1 MNHRF
6 RFALGVFAMTL
17 IQGVVAACSDSTT
30 QTNPVVAPQP
40 TAPFGGGVNPFTQ
53 PMGTMAQPMP
63 NPNAPPG
70 TAPGPA
76 NAAPPMPDTPTLTQ
90 VGMMAMQQGTGAYVT
105 GDLEGARNFYRQA
118 TQSDPLSAHAFHALG
133 VVEERLRDLN
143 AEASYQRAIALSPK
157 FEPAIIAYSLL
168 LIRRNKYSDAE
179 RFLTEKR
186 AALGRSAAV
195 TATLAEVKSL
205 QKDTGSA
212 QRLAQEALK
221 INPDYRPAMVII
233 ARDHYRNRRLD
244 LALYAL
250 TAILDGFGDENP
262 PRDKDN
268 PEAFLLRGLI
278 LREQGQRA
286 AAMDQF
292 RKVVQRRPDFV
303 EARAQ
308 LATMLLEAGNAQ
320 EALML
325 LEGAVKY
332 DQYSTPIHLGL
343 GDTYRLLGRYA
354 DAKREF
360 EWVVTREPALP
371 QIHYNLA
378 LLYLFAPSIPGMTPK
393 QQVAEAIKELK
404 RFQEIR
410 RKSDRD
416 DSEELLQRAKLKEGE
431 LAAAA
436 QAEAPA
442 PLPAGGDA
450 GVGEGGVA
458 MPPGMPVMADGG
470 IADAG
475 QPGPMMP
482 PPGMPPGS
490 PPGAPTGTAPAMP
503 PGAPPGQPIP
513 TNQPQ
518 PGPAPTAPPDQPNP
532 QPTGAP
538 TATPP
543 NPQPTGAPPPGP
555 APMPAPTSTNQAPF

>member
-1 MNHRF
+1 MSHRL
-6 RFALGVFAMTL
+6 RFVLGVFAIAL
-17 IQGVVAACSDSTT
+17 GQGVIAACSESTT
-30 QTNPVVAPQP
+30 QTNPEVAPQP
-40 TAPFGGGVNPFTQ
+40 TSPFGGPANPFTQ
-53 PMGTMAQPMP
+53 PMGPMP
-63 NPNAPPG
+63 QSSGQLPPGAVPGQTNAPPVPE
-70 TAPGPA
+70 APVLTPA
-76 NAAPPMPDTPTLTQ
+76 
-90 VGMMAMQQGTGAYVT
+90 GMMAMQQGTGAYVA
-105 GDLEGARNFYRQA
+105 GDLEGARGFYRQA

-157 FEPAIIAYSLL
+157 FEPAILAYSLL
-168 LIRRNKYSDAE
+168 LIRRNKYADAE
-179 RFLTEKR
+179 RLLTEKR
-186 AALGRSAAV
+186 SALGRSAAI
-195 TATLAEVKSL
+195 TAALAEVKSL

-250 TAILDGFGDENP
+250 TAILDGFGEENP

-278 LREQGQRA
+278 LREQGNRA
-286 AAMDQF
+286 MAMDQF

-332 DQYSTPIHLGL
+332 DQYSTPIRLGL

-360 EWVVTREPALP
+360 EWVLAREPALP
-371 QIHYNLA
+371 QIHYNLG

-404 RFQEIR
+404 RFQEVR

-436 QAEAPA
+436 AAEAPA
-442 PLPAGGDA
+442 PLPVMGDGGI
-450 GVGEGGVA
+450 GEGGVGM
-458 MPPGMPVMADGG
+458 MPGVPVANDGG
-470 IADAG
+470 LPEG
-475 QPGPMMP
+475 GMPGPMMP
-482 PPGMPPGS
+482 PPGGTATAFPPGMPPGG
-490 PPGAPTGTAPAMP
+490 PPGMQPNPNPSVQP
-503 PGAPPGQPIP
+503 P
-513 TNQPQ
+513 
-518 PGPAPTAPPDQPNP
+518 PGPAPGPGTPNP
-532 QPTGAP
+532 QPTGA
-538 TATPP
+538 
-543 NPQPTGAPPPGP
+543 QPP
-555 APMPAPTSTNQAPF
+555 APAPTPAPTSTGQAPF

>member
-1 MNHRF
+1 MNHRI
-6 RFALGVFAMTL
+6 RFALGVFAMTSML
-17 IQGVVAACSDSTT
+17 GVIAACSDSTT
-30 QTNPVVAPQP
+30 QTNPAVAPQP
-40 TAPFGGGVNPFTQ
+40 TVPFGGAANPFNQQMGMMGQ
-53 PMGTMAQPMP
+53 PGAQPVP

-70 TAPGPA
+70 AA
-76 NAAPPMPDTPTLTQ
+76 NTPPPMPDAPTLTQ
-90 VGMMAMQQGTGAYVT
+90 GGMMAMQQGTGAYVT

-262 PRDKDN
+262 ARDKDN

-332 DQYSTPIHLGL
+332 DQFSTPIRLGL

-371 QIHYNLA
+371 QIHYNLG

-404 RFQEIR
+404 RFQEVR

-436 QAEAPA
+436 QAEVPA
-442 PLPAGGDA
+442 PLPAVADA
-450 GVGEGGVA
+450 GVGEAGVG
-458 MPPGMPVMADGG
+458 MPPGMPAMDDGG
-470 IADAG
+470 LPDGSAPG
-475 QPGPMMP
+475 QMMP
-482 PPGMPPGS
+482 PPGMPT
-490 PPGAPTGTAPAMP
+490 GAPTGMP
-503 PGAPPGQPIP
+503 PGMPPGQPIP
-513 TNQPQ
+513 TNQPP
-518 PGPAPTAPPDQPNP
+518 PGPAPTAAPGQPIP

-538 TATPP
+538 TQGPP

>member
-1 MNHRF
+1 MNNRLRF
-6 RFALGVFAMTL
+6 PVGVFALVL
-17 IQGVVAACSDSTT
+17 IQGIVAACTDST
-30 QTNPVVAPQP
+30 QTNPDVPPQP
-40 TAPFGGGVNPFTQ
+40 TSPFGGIGA
-53 PMGTMAQPMP
+53 PMAPMTNANGAPGATGIPAQPAPETP
-63 NPNAPPG
+63 NLS
-70 TAPGPA
+70 PA
-76 NAAPPMPDTPTLTQ
+76 
-90 VGMMAMQQGTGAYVT
+90 GMTAMQQGTGAYVQ
-105 GDLEGARNFYRQA
+105 GDLETARGFYRQA
-118 TQSDPLSAHAFHALG
+118 TQSDPTSAHAFHALG

-143 AEASYQRAIALSPK
+143 AESSYQRAIALAPK

-168 LIRRNKYSDAE
+168 LIRRNKYADAE

-186 AALGRSAAV
+186 AALGRSAAI

-286 AAMDQF
+286 LAMDQF

-303 EARAQ
+303 EARTQ

-320 EALML
+320 EALVL
-325 LEGAVKY
+325 LEGAIKY

-360 EWVVTREPALP
+360 EWVVMREPALP
-371 QIHYNLA
+371 QIHYNLG

-393 QQVAEAIKELK
+393 QQVAEAIRELK

-431 LAAAA
+431 MAAAA
-436 QAEAPA
+436 AAEAPA
-442 PLPAGGDA
+442 PLPPTVADG
-450 GVGEGGVA
+450 GVGEAGA
-458 MPPGMPVMADGG
+458 MM
-470 IADAG
+470 
-475 QPGPMMP
+475 
-482 PPGMPPGS
+482 
-490 PPGAPTGTAPAMP
+490 PAMP
-503 PGAPPGQPIP
+503 MMNDGGAE
-513 TNQPQ
+513 
-518 PGPAPTAPPDQPNP
+518 
-532 QPTGAP
+532 
-538 TATPP
+538 
-543 NPQPTGAPPPGP
+543 
-555 APMPAPTSTNQAPF
+555 

>member
-1 MNHRF
+1 MNHRI
-6 RFALGVFAMTL
+6 RFALGIFAMTS
-17 IQGVVAACSDSTT
+17 IQAVVAACSDSTT
-30 QTNPVVAPQP
+30 QTNPAVAPQP
-40 TAPFGGGVNPFTQ
+40 TAPFGGGANPFNQQMGAMGQ
-53 PMGTMAQPMP
+53 PAP
-63 NPNAPPG
+63 NPNVPPG
-70 TAPGPA
+70 ATNAP
-76 NAAPPMPDTPTLTQ
+76 PPMPDAPTLTQ
-90 VGMMAMQQGTGAYVT
+90 AGMMAMQQGTGAYVT

-118 TQSDPLSAHAFHALG
+118 TQTDPLSAHAFHALG
-133 VVEERLRDLN
+133 VVEERLRELN
-143 AEASYQRAIALSPK
+143 AESSYQRAIALSPK

-168 LIRRNKYSDAE
+168 LIRRKNYSEAE

-262 PRDKDN
+262 PRDKEN

-320 EALML
+320 EALVL

-404 RFQEIR
+404 RFQEVR
-410 RKSDRD
+410 RKSERD

-436 QAEAPA
+436 QAETPA
-442 PLPAGGDA
+442 PLPAAGDA
-450 GVGEGGVA
+450 GVGEAGAGMMPGIPAMDDGGV
-458 MPPGMPVMADGG
+458 PDGS
-470 IADAG
+470 A
-475 QPGPMMP
+475 PGPMMP
-482 PPGMPPGS
+482 PPGTPPGT
-490 PPGAPTGTAPAMP
+490 PPGMPT
-503 PGAPPGQPIP
+503 GQPIP
-513 TNQPQ
+513 TNQPM
-518 PGPAPTAPPDQPNP
+518 PGPAPTAVPPGQPIP

-538 TATPP
+538 PQGPP
-543 NPQPTGAPPPGP
+543 NPQPTGTPPPGP
-555 APMPAPTSTNQAPF
+555 APTPAPTSTNQAPF

>member
-1 MNHRF
+1 MNSRI
-6 RFALGVFAMTL
+6 ALGAIAIALFR
-17 IQGVVAACSDSTT
+17 GVVVACTEST
-30 QTNPVVAPQP
+30 QPDPAVPPQP
-40 TAPFGGGVNPFTQ
+40 SAALGGFGTSPYMQ
-53 PMGTMAQPMP
+53 QMGPTAQPP
-63 NPNAPPG
+63 GQTAQDPNAS
-70 TAPGPA
+70 
-76 NAAPPMPDTPTLTQ
+76 APPSSASPVPEAPTLSPA
-90 VGMMAMQQGTGAYVT
+90 GMAAMQQGTGAYVA
-105 GDLEGARNFYRQA
+105 GELEAAKQFYRQA
-118 TQSDPLSAHAFHALG
+118 TQADPLSAHAFHALA

-143 AEASYQRAIALSPK
+143 ADSSYQRAIALAPK

-168 LIRRNKYSDAE
+168 LIRRSKYAEAE
-179 RFLTEKR
+179 RLLTEKR
-186 AALGRSAAV
+186 SALGRSAAI

-250 TAILDGFGDENP
+250 TAILDGFGEENP
-262 PRDKDN
+262 ARDKDN

-303 EARAQ
+303 EARSQ
-308 LATMLLEAGNAQ
+308 LAAMLLEAGNAQ
-320 EALML
+320 EALLL

-332 DQYSTPIHLGL
+332 DQHNIPMRLGL

-360 EWVVTREPALP
+360 EWVLAREPSSP
-371 QIHYNLA
+371 QIHYNLG

-393 QQVAEAIKELK
+393 EQIAAAIRELK
-404 RFQEIR
+404 RFQEVR
-410 RKSDRD
+410 RKADRD

-436 QAEAPA
+436 AAEVAA
-442 PLPAGGDA
+442 PLPAVGDGGM
-450 GVGEGGVA
+450 GEGGVGEA
-458 MPPGMPVMADGG
+458 GVVAPGVSAASDGG
-470 IADAG
+470 IAEAG
-475 QPGPMMP
+475 VI
-482 PPGMPPGS
+482 
-490 PPGAPTGTAPAMP
+490 GTPMP
-503 PGAPPGQPIP
+503 PGAPSALPSGSAMPPPGAPPESSPGGLPSAPPGTPPAPGPSAAPPPSAPP
-513 TNQPQ
+513 TAPSSA
-518 PGPAPTAPPDQPNP
+518 PEPPPAPPPAPT
-532 QPTGAP
+532 
-538 TATPP
+538 
-543 NPQPTGAPPPGP
+543 
-555 APMPAPTSTNQAPF
+555 PAPTPTSTSRAPF

>member
-6 RFALGVFAMTL
+6 RFALGVFAIAL
-17 IQGVVAACSDSTT
+17 FQGVVAACTDSTT
-30 QTNPVVAPQP
+30 QTNSQLPPQP
-40 TAPFGGGVNPFTQ
+40 TAPFGGVGANPFTQ
-53 PMGTMAQPMP
+53 PMGPMVPPTGQPVP
-63 NPNAPPG
+63 DPNAPPG
-70 TAPGPA
+70 TMPPQPT
-76 NAAPPMPDTPTLTQ
+76 AAPPMPDAPTLTPA
-90 VGMMAMQQGTGAYVT
+90 GMMAMQQGTGAYVQ
-105 GDLEGARNFYRQA
+105 GNLEVARGFYRQA
-118 TQSDPLSAHAFHALG
+118 TQSDPTSAHVFHALA

-143 AEASYQRAIALSPK
+143 AEASYQRAIALAPK

-168 LIRRNKYSDAE
+168 LIRRNKFADAE

-186 AALGRSAAV
+186 AALGRSAAI

-303 EARAQ
+303 EARSQ
-308 LATMLLEAGNAQ
+308 LAMMLLEAGNAQ

-325 LEGAVKY
+325 LEGAIKY

-343 GDTYRLLGRYA
+343 GDTYRLLGRYT

-360 EWVVTREPALP
+360 DWVVTREPALP

-393 QQVAEAIKELK
+393 EQVAEAIRELK
-404 RFQEIR
+404 RFQEVR

-416 DSEELLQRAKLKEGE
+416 DSDELLQRAKLKEGE
-431 LAAAA
+431 LSAAA
-436 QAEAPA
+436 QAEQPA
-442 PLPAGGDA
+442 PLPAMPDA
-450 GVGEGGVA
+450 GIGEGGVG
-458 MPPGMPVMADGG
+458 MPPGMPPMDDGG
-470 IADAG
+470 VVDGGSAA
-475 QPGPMMP
+475 PPMMP
-482 PPGMPPGS
+482 PPGT
-490 PPGAPTGTAPAMP
+490 PTAMP
-503 PGAPPGQPIP
+503 PGPMQPPPGTPP
-513 TNQPQ
+513 TNPPAPGPDPSAQPP
-518 PGPAPTAPPDQPNP
+518 PGPAPTAPAPGGQPNP
-532 QPTGAP
+532 Q
-538 TATPP
+538 
-543 NPQPTGAPPPGP
+543 PPPGP
-555 APMPAPTSTNQAPF
+555 APMPAPTSTSTAPF

>member
-6 RFALGVFAMTL
+6 RFALGVFAIAL
-17 IQGVVAACSDSTT
+17 FQGVVAACTESTT
-30 QTNPVVAPQP
+30 QTNTQVPPQP
-40 TAPFGGGVNPFTQ
+40 TAPFGGAGANPFTQ
-53 PMGTMAQPMP
+53 PMGPMAQPGAQPMTD
-63 NPNAPPG
+63 PNAPPAG
-70 TAPGPA
+70 APGQSP
-76 NAAPPMPDTPTLTQ
+76 AAPPMPEAPTLTPN
-90 VGMMAMQQGTGAYVT
+90 GMMAMQQGTGAYVQ
-105 GDLEGARNFYRQA
+105 GNLEQARLFYKQA
-118 TQSDPLSAHAFHALG
+118 TLSDPTSAHAFHALA

-143 AEASYQRAIALSPK
+143 AEASYQRAIALAPK
-157 FEPAIIAYSLL
+157 FEPAIIAYAHL

-186 AALGRSAAV
+186 AALGRNAAI

-325 LEGAVKY
+325 LEGAVKF

-343 GDTYRLLGRYA
+343 GDTYRLLGRYT

-360 EWVVTREPALP
+360 EWVVMREPALP
-371 QIHYNLA
+371 QIHYNLG

-393 QQVAEAIKELK
+393 EQVAEAIKELK
-404 RFQEIR
+404 RFQEVR

-416 DSEELLQRAKLKEGE
+416 DSDELIQRAKLKEGE
-431 LAAAA
+431 LAATA
-436 QAEAPA
+436 QAEQPA
-442 PLPAGGDA
+442 PLPAMQDGGVGEA
-450 GVGEGGVA
+450 GVGT
-458 MPPGMPVMADGG
+458 
-470 IADAG
+470 
-475 QPGPMMP
+475 
-482 PPGMPPGS
+482 PPGMPPGMPS
-490 PPGAPTGTAPAMP
+490 MDDGGVMDGGFAGPAMP
-503 PGAPPGQPIP
+503 PPGTPPGFPPGPVQPPPGSPP
-513 TNQPQ
+513 TN
-518 PGPAPTAPPDQPNP
+518 PP
-532 QPTGAP
+532 
-538 TATPP
+538 PP
-543 NPQPTGAPPPGP
+543 NPDPSAQPPSAPPPGP
-555 APMPAPTSTNQAPF
+555 APSPAPPPGPAPAPAPTSTSTAPF

>member
-1 MNHRF
+1 MNGRL
-6 RFALGVFAMTL
+6 RFALFAFTVAAL
-17 IQGVVAACSDSTT
+17 PVVACTESTT
-30 QTNPVVAPQP
+30 QPNPAVPPQPSAAFTGFGANPFMQMNPTAQP
-40 TAPFGGGVNPFTQ
+40 TAQ
-53 PMGTMAQPMP
+53 PVQD
-63 NPNAPPG
+63 PNAPPG
-70 TAPGPA
+70 GAPPPP
-76 NAAPPMPDTPTLTQ
+76 AAPPPPPPPDAPNLTPA
-90 VGMMAMQQGTGAYVT
+90 GMTAMRDGTGAYVT
-105 GDLEGARNFYRQA
+105 GNLEGARQLYRQA
-118 TQSDPLSAHAFHALG
+118 TQSDPTSAHAFHALA

-143 AEASYQRAIALSPK
+143 AEASYQKAIALAPK

-168 LIRRNKYSDAE
+168 LIRRNKYGEAE
-179 RFLTEKR
+179 RLLTEKR
-186 AALGRSAAV
+186 SALGRSAAI

-278 LREQGQRA
+278 MREQGKRA

-308 LATMLLEAGNAQ
+308 LATMLLESGNAS

-325 LEGAVKY
+325 LEGAVRY
-332 DQYSTPIHLGL
+332 DEFNIPIRMGL
-343 GDTYRLLGRYA
+343 ADTYRLLGRYT

-360 EWVVTREPALP
+360 EWVLQREPALP
-371 QIHYNLA
+371 QVHYNLG
-378 LLYLFAPSIPGMTPK
+378 LLYLFAPSIPGLTAK

-410 RKSDRD
+410 RRGERD

-431 LAAAA
+431 LSAAAA
-436 QAEAPA
+436 ADVPAPIA
-442 PLPAGGDA
+442 PLPGAADGGA
-450 GVGEGGVA
+450 GEGGVA
-458 MPPGMPVMADGG
+458 PAAPPADDAGIAPPGTPSA
-470 IADAG
+470 A
-475 QPGPMMP
+475 
-482 PPGMPPGS
+482 
-490 PPGAPTGTAPAMP
+490 PPGAAP
-503 PGAPPGQPIP
+503 PGAPPGTQPGPDPSAQPPGPGAAPAPIP
-513 TNQPQ
+513 T
-518 PGPAPTAPPDQPNP
+518 
-532 QPTGAP
+532 
-538 TATPP
+538 
-543 NPQPTGAPPPGP
+543 
-555 APMPAPTSTNQAPF
+555 QAPF

>member
-1 MNHRF
+1 MNHRI

-30 QTNPVVAPQP
+30 QTNPEVPPQP
-40 TAPFGGGVNPFTQ
+40 TAPFGGGVNPFNQ
-53 PMGTMAQPMP
+53 QMGMMGQPMP

-76 NAAPPMPDTPTLTQ
+76 NAAPPMPDAPTLTSA
-90 VGMMAMQQGTGAYVT
+90 GMMAMQQGTGAYVT

-157 FEPAIIAYSLL
+157 FEPAIISYSLL
-168 LIRRNKYSDAE
+168 LIRRKQYSEAE

-262 PRDKDN
+262 PRDKEN

-286 AAMDQF
+286 LAMDQF

-378 LLYLFAPSIPGMTPK
+378 LLYLFAPAIPGMTPK

-404 RFQEIR
+404 RFQEVR
-410 RKSDRD
+410 RKSERD

-442 PLPAGGDA
+442 PLPASGDA
-450 GVGEGGVA
+450 GVGEGGVG
-458 MPPGMPVMADGG
+458 MMPGMPAMDDGG
-470 IADAG
+470 IPDGAAPG
-475 QPGPMMP
+475 QMMP
-482 PPGMPPGS
+482 
-490 PPGAPTGTAPAMP
+490 PPGAPTGMP
-503 PGAPPGQPIP
+503 PGAPTGMPPGQPIP

-518 PGPAPTAPPDQPNP
+518 PGPAPT
-532 QPTGAP
+532 GAP
-538 TATPP
+538 TMQPNQPP
-543 NPQPTGAPPPGP
+543 PGAPPPGP
-555 APMPAPTSTNQAPF
+555 APAPAPTGTTQAPF

>member
-1 MNHRF
+1 MSQRF
-6 RFALGVFAMTL
+6 RFALGVFAIAL
-17 IQGVVAACSDSTT
+17 FQGVVAACTDSTS
-30 QTNPVVAPQP
+30 QPNPAVAPQP
-40 TAPFGGGVNPFTQ
+40 SAPYGGFGANPFMQ
-53 PMGTMAQPMP
+53 QMPAAAQPMP
-63 NPNAPPG
+63 SAPAGTVPG
-70 TAPGPA
+70 QPA
-76 NAAPPMPDTPTLTQ
+76 AAPPVPEAPVLSPA
-90 VGMMAMQQGTGAYVT
+90 GMTAMQQGTGAYVT
-105 GDLEGARNFYRQA
+105 GDLEAARGFYRQA
-118 TQSDPLSAHAFHALG
+118 TQADPTSAHAFHALG

-168 LIRRNKYSDAE
+168 LIRRNKFADAE
-179 RFLTEKR
+179 RMLTEKR
-186 AALGRSAAV
+186 SALGRSAPI

-262 PRDKDN
+262 ARDKDN

-278 LREQGQRA
+278 LREQGHRA
-286 AAMDQF
+286 LAMDQF

-332 DQYSTPIHLGL
+332 DQFSTPIHLGL

-360 EWVVTREPALP
+360 EWVLTREPSLP
-371 QIHYNLA
+371 QVHYNLG
-378 LLYLFAPSIPGMTPK
+378 LLYLFAPNIPGMTPK
-393 QQVAEAIKELK
+393 QQVAEAMRELK
-404 RFQEIR
+404 RFQEVR

-431 LAAAA
+431 LTAAAA
-436 QAEAPA
+436 AEVPA
-442 PLPAGGDA
+442 PLPAVGDGGVGDA
-450 GVGEGGVA
+450 APGPMVG
-458 MPPGMPVMADGG
+458 MTTDDGG
-470 IADAG
+470 IADGSA
-475 QPGPMMP
+475 PGPMVP
-482 PPGMPPGS
+482 PPGTPTAFPPGTVQPPPGTQPETPPS
-490 PPGAPTGTAPAMP
+490 AIPSALPPPAVPPGPGAP
-503 PGAPPGQPIP
+503 
-513 TNQPQ
+513 
-518 PGPAPTAPPDQPNP
+518 PNP

-538 TATPP
+538 T
-543 NPQPTGAPPPGP
+543 PGP
-555 APMPAPTSTNQAPF
+555 APMPAPTSTSQAPF

>member
-1 MNHRF
+1 MNHRL
-6 RFALGVFAMTL
+6 RFARGVFGAVVF
-17 IQGVVAACSDSTT
+17 QGIVAACTDSTT
-30 QTNPVVAPQP
+30 QTLTAVPSQP
-40 TAPFGGGVNPFTQ
+40 TSAFGGIGAQMPTGQ
-53 PMGTMAQPMP
+53 PMT
-63 NPNAPPG
+63 NPNAAPG
-70 TAPGPA
+70 TTG
-76 NAAPPMPDTPTLTQ
+76 AAPPPAPEVPSLSPA
-90 VGMMAMQQGTGAYVT
+90 GMTAMQQGTGAYVT
-105 GDLEGARNFYRQA
+105 GDLEGARGFYRQA
-118 TQSDPLSAHAFHALG
+118 TQSDPTSAHAFHALG

-143 AEASYQRAIALSPK
+143 AEASYQRAIALAPK
-157 FEPAIIAYSLL
+157 FEPAIISYSLL
-168 LIRRNKYSDAE
+168 LIRRNKYADAE

-186 AALGRSAAV
+186 SALGRSAPI

-320 EALML
+320 EALFL
-325 LEGAVKY
+325 LEGAIKY

-343 GDTYRLLGRYA
+343 GDTYRLLGRYT

-360 EWVVTREPALP
+360 EWVVVREPALP
-371 QIHYNLA
+371 QIHYNLG

-393 QQVAEAIKELK
+393 QQVAEAIRELK

-431 LAAAA
+431 LIAAA

-442 PLPAGGDA
+442 ALPVAGGD
-450 GVGEGGVA
+450 GGIGDGGA
-458 MPPGMPVMADGG
+458 ATMPGMPIMNDGG
-470 IADAG
+470 IADAAP
-475 QPGPMMP
+475 QGPMVP
-482 PPGMPPGS
+482 APGV
-490 PPGAPTGTAPAMP
+490 PTAMP
-503 PGAPPGQPIP
+503 PGTPPGMSPNPNPTGQPVAP
-513 TNQPQ
+513 GAPA
-518 PGPAPTAPPDQPNP
+518 PGPAPT
-532 QPTGAP
+532 
-538 TATPP
+538 
-543 NPQPTGAPPPGP
+543 PPGR
-555 APMPAPTSTNQAPF
+555 APF

>member
-1 MNHRF
+1 
-6 RFALGVFAMTL
+6 
-17 IQGVVAACSDSTT
+17 
-30 QTNPVVAPQP
+30 
-40 TAPFGGGVNPFTQ
+40 
-53 PMGTMAQPMP
+53 
-63 NPNAPPG
+63 
-70 TAPGPA
+70 
-76 NAAPPMPDTPTLTQ
+76 
-90 VGMMAMQQGTGAYVT
+90 MMAMQQGTGAYVT
-105 GDLEGARNFYRQA
+105 GNLEAARGFYRQA
-118 TQSDPLSAHAFHALG
+118 TQEDPLSAHAFHALG

-143 AEASYQRAIALSPK
+143 AEASYQRAIALAPK
-157 FEPAIIAYSLL
+157 FEAAIISYSLL
-168 LIRRNKYSDAE
+168 LIRRNKYAEAE
-179 RFLTEKR
+179 RLLTEKR
-186 AALGRSAAV
+186 SALGRSAAI

-278 LREQGQRA
+278 LREQGHRA

-303 EARAQ
+303 EARSQ

-320 EALML
+320 EALVL

-332 DQYSTPIHLGL
+332 EQYSTPIHLGL

-360 EWVVTREPALP
+360 EWVVAREPALP
-371 QIHYNLA
+371 QIHYNLG
-378 LLYLFAPSIPGMTPK
+378 LLYLFAPSIPGMTAK
-393 QQVAEAIKELK
+393 QQVAEAIRELK
-404 RFQEIR
+404 RFQEVR

-436 QAEAPA
+436 AAEVPA
-442 PLPAGGDA
+442 PLPGVADGGI
-450 GVGEGGVA
+450 GEGGVG
-458 MPPGMPVMADGG
+458 MTPGIPMAGDGG
-470 IADAG
+470 IGEAG
-475 QPGPMMP
+475 APGPMMP
-482 PPGMPPGS
+482 PPGNPSAFPPGTMQPPPGTPPGTSPGMPPGT
-490 PPGAPTGTAPAMP
+490 PPGTPPGMP
-503 PGAPPGQPIP
+503 PGPNPSAQPPPAIPPGSE
-513 TNQPQ
+513 
-518 PGPAPTAPPDQPNP
+518 A
-532 QPTGAP
+532 
-538 TATPP
+538 PP
-543 NPQPTGAPPPGP
+543 NPQPSSAPPPGP
-555 APMPAPTSTNQAPF
+555 VPTPAPTSTSKAPF

>member
-1 MNHRF
+1 MQQM
-6 RFALGVFAMTL
+6 GP
-17 IQGVVAACSDSTT
+17 AA
-30 QTNPVVAPQP
+30 
-40 TAPFGGGVNPFTQ
+40 
-53 PMGTMAQPMP
+53 AQPMP
-63 NPNAPPG
+63 DPNAPPG
-70 TAPGPA
+70 AVPGQPAP
-76 NAAPPMPDTPTLTQ
+76 APPAPDVPVLSPA
-90 VGMMAMQQGTGAYVT
+90 GMMAMQQGTGAYVT
-105 GDLEGARNFYRQA
+105 GDLEAARGFYRQA
-118 TQSDPLSAHAFHALG
+118 TQSDPTSAHAFHALG
-133 VVEERLRDLN
+133 VVEERLRDIN
-143 AEASYQRAIALSPK
+143 SEASYQRAISLAPK

-168 LIRRNKYSDAE
+168 LIRRNKLAEAE
-179 RFLTEKR
+179 RMLTEKR
-186 AALGRSAAV
+186 SALGRSAPI

-250 TAILDGFGDENP
+250 TAILDGFGEENP
-262 PRDKDN
+262 ARDKDN

-278 LREQGQRA
+278 LREQGHRA
-286 AAMDQF
+286 VAMDQF

-332 DQYSTPIHLGL
+332 DQFSTPIHLGL

-360 EWVVTREPALP
+360 EWVLAREPSLP
-371 QIHYNLA
+371 QVHYNLG
-378 LLYLFAPSIPGMTPK
+378 LLYLFAPNIPGMTAK
-393 QQVAEAIKELK
+393 QQVAEAIRELK
-404 RFQEIR
+404 RFQEVR

-436 QAEAPA
+436 AAEVTA
-442 PLPAGGDA
+442 PLPAVGDA
-450 GVGEGGVA
+450 GVGDA
-458 MPPGMPVMADGG
+458 APGLTPGISTDDGG
-470 IADAG
+470 IADGGA
-475 QPGPMMP
+475 PGPMMP
-482 PPGMPPGS
+482 PPGTPTAFPPGTVQPPPGTQPGMPPNPNPS
-490 PPGAPTGTAPAMP
+490 AQPPAMP
-503 PGAPPGQPIP
+503 PGS
-513 TNQPQ
+513 
-518 PGPAPTAPPDQPNP
+518 
-532 QPTGAP
+532 GA
-538 TATPP
+538 PP
-543 NPQPTGAPPPGP
+543 NPQPTGAPPPAP
-555 APMPAPTSTNQAPF
+555 APAPAPTSTSQAPF

>member
-1 MNHRF
+1 MNHRL
-6 RFALGVFAMTL
+6 RFALGVFTMAL
-17 IQGVVAACSDSTT
+17 IPGVVAACTESTT
-30 QTNPVVAPQP
+30 QTNPATAPQP

-53 PMGTMAQPMP
+53 PMGPMGQPMQD
-63 NPNAPPG
+63 PNAPPG
-70 TAPGPA
+70 AAPGQP
-76 NAAPPMPDTPTLTQ
+76 NAAPPMPDAPTLTQ
-90 VGMMAMQQGTGAYVT
+90 GGMMAMQQGTGAYVT
-105 GDLEGARNFYRQA
+105 GDLENARNFYRQA
-118 TQSDPLSAHAFHALG
+118 TQSDPLSAHAFHALA

-186 AALGRSAAV
+186 ATMPKSAAV

-262 PRDKDN
+262 ARDKDN

-286 AAMDQF
+286 IAMDQF

-325 LEGAVKY
+325 LEGAIKY

-360 EWVVTREPALP
+360 DWVVTREPALP
-371 QIHYNLA
+371 QVHYNLA
-378 LLYLFAPSIPGMTPK
+378 LLYLFAPAIPGLTPK
-393 QQVAEAIKELK
+393 QQVAEAIRELK

-410 RKSDRD
+410 RRSERD

-442 PLPAGGDA
+442 PLPAAGDGGIGEA
-450 GVGEGGVA
+450 GPG
-458 MPPGMPVMADGG
+458 MMPGMPAADDGG
-470 IADAG
+470 IPEAG
-475 QPGPMMP
+475 AP
-482 PPGMPPGS
+482 PPMVPPGTPPGVPPGQTP
-490 PPGAPTGTAPAMP
+490 PPGAPTGFP
-503 PGAPPGQPIP
+503 PGAPPGGQPSP
-513 TNQPQ
+513 TGQPP
-518 PGPAPTAPPDQPNP
+518 PGPAPTAAPPDQPAP

-538 TATPP
+538 
-543 NPQPTGAPPPGP
+543 APSPGP
-555 APMPAPTSTNQAPF
+555 APAPTSTIQAPF